1 MTGHAVIVGGG
12 IAGLLAGHAAARCFD
27 RVTILERFSLPGA
40 RGPAARHPF
49 ARRGVPQSR
58 CIHLLMASGV
68 AAFDALAP
76 GWQDELAA
84 HGAGPFDACADASI
98 RVGGG
103 RLPRARSDIR
113 AYAASRALF
122 EQALRRRLPATVRL
136 QQNRKVLGLI
146 ADARG
151 ERVRGVVVQEITQDR
166 RAGGRTTLDA
176 DLVVDASGEGSLL
189 SRWLAGLPAD
199 RRSPIEKSV
208 VASGARYV
216 SRWFELAPADAP
228 DWRCLSIAP
237 GGTVALRS
245 AMILR
250 AEDNRWGV
258 VLLARGDDMPPAD
271 DGDFADFIASLGDR
285 ELTAMLAR
293 ARPLSPILRYGS
305 TANRLLHY
313 ERLAGWPQGLVA
325 IGDAVCTLDPCH
337 GLGMT
342 LAARAAALLRT
353 ALDEAQG
360 RAGSAAL
367 SAPLCAGDFQ
377 QKLAAQNAGPW
388 RLATGRAPG
397 GEPVAGVPDPGR
409 LHERAHSDPAA
420 ARALIAV
427 QHLLRPAETL
437 LENAP

>member
-1 MTGHAVIVGGG
+1 VTGHAVIIGGG
-12 IAGLLAGHAAARCFD
+12 IAGLLAGHAAARSFD
-27 RVTILERFSLPGA
+27 RVTILERFSLPA
-40 RGPAARHPF
+40 ASGPRAPA

-58 CIHLLMASGV
+58 CVHLLMAAGA
-68 AAFDALAP
+68 AAFDRLAP

-84 HGAGPFDACADASI
+84 HGAGPFDACADAVI
-98 RVGGG
+98 RVAGG

-113 AYAASRALF
+113 GYAASRALF

-136 QQNRKVLGLI
+136 QQNHTVLCLL

-151 ERVRGVVVQEITQDR
+151 ERVGGVTVLD
-166 RAGGRTTLDA
+166 RAGGRATLDA
-176 DLVVDASGEGSLL
+176 DLVVDASGEGSTLA
-189 SRWLAGLPAD
+189 RWLSALPVHLGT
-199 RRSPIEKSV
+199 PVEKSV

-216 SRWFELAPADAP
+216 SRWFELDPAHAP

-237 GGTVALRS
+237 AGTVALRS

-258 VLLARGDDMPPAD
+258 VLLVRGDDTPPAD
-271 DGDFADFIASLGDR
+271 DGSFADFIASLGDR
-285 ELTAMLAR
+285 ELTATLAR

-305 TANRLLHY
+305 TTNRLLHF

-342 LAARAAALLRT
+342 VAARSAALLRT
-353 ALDEAQG
+353 ALELAQG
-360 RAGSAAL
+360 GPGSASL
-367 SAPLCAGDFQ
+367 STPLSAGDFQ

-388 RLATGRAPG
+388 AIATGRAPS
-397 GEPVAGVPDPGR
+397 GEPIADAPHPGR
-409 LHERAHSDPAA
+409 LHDRVHSDPEA

>member
-1 MTGHAVIVGGG
+1 MAGHAVIIGGG
-12 IAGLLAGHAAARCFD
+12 IAGLLAGHAAARSFD
-27 RVTILERFSLPGA
+27 RVTILERFSLPAASGA
-40 RGPAARHPF
+40 RGPA

-58 CIHLLMASGV
+58 CIHLLMAAGA
-68 AAFDALAP
+68 AAFDRLAP

-84 HGAGPFDACADASI
+84 HGVGPFGACADAII
-98 RVGGG
+98 RVAGG

-136 QQNRKVLGLI
+136 QQNHKALCLV

-151 ERVRGVVVQEITQDR
+151 ERVSGVTVLDR
-166 RAGGRTTLDA
+166 RAGARATLDA
-176 DLVVDASGEGSLL
+176 DLVVDASGEGSTLA
-189 SRWLAGLPAD
+189 RWLAALPAH
-199 RRSPIEKSV
+199 RGSPVEKSV
-208 VASGARYV
+208 VASGVRYV
-216 SRWFELAPADAP
+216 SRWFELDPAHAP

-250 AEDNRWGV
+250 AEGNRWGV
-258 VLLARGDDMPPAD
+258 VLLVRGNDTPPTD
-271 DGDFADFIASLGDR
+271 DGSFADFIASLGDR
-285 ELTAMLAR
+285 ELTATLAR
-293 ARPLSPILRYGS
+293 ARPLSPLLRYGS
-305 TANRLLHY
+305 TANRLLHF

-342 LAARAAALLRT
+342 VAARAAALLRT
-353 ALDEAQG
+353 ALEQAQG
-360 RAGSAAL
+360 GPGSTSL
-367 SAPLCAGDFQ
+367 SARLSAGDFQ
-377 QKLAAQNAGPW
+377 QKLAAQTAGPW
-388 RLATGRAPG
+388 GIATGRALS
-397 GEPVAGVPDPGR
+397 GEPIADAPHPGR
-409 LHERAHSDPAA
+409 LHDRAHSDPAA